1 MKVNTNKI
9 LSLLMVC
16 LLTTAIAS
24 AQTKSEKQVGEAVE
38 TLKKAMLDGDRSQL
52 EAVAA
57 EKLSYGHSG
66 GKVEDKAAFV
76 ESIASGKSD
85 FVSIDFTNQTIQVSG
100 KTAVVRHHLSAK
112 TNDGGSPGTVSLN
125 ILLVFQKQHGK
136 WLLLARQAVKG

>member
-1 MKVNTNKI
+1 MKINTNKV
-9 LSLLMVC
+9 LSLLIVC
-16 LLTTAIAS
+16 LLTTAIVS
-24 AQTKSEKQVGEAVE
+24 AQTRDEKQVAAAVE
-38 TLKKAMLDGDRSQL
+38 TLKKAMIDGDRSQL

-85 FVSIDFTNQTIQVSG
+85 FVSIDLTNQTIQVSG

-112 TNDGGSPGTVSLN
+112 TNDGGNPGTVSLN